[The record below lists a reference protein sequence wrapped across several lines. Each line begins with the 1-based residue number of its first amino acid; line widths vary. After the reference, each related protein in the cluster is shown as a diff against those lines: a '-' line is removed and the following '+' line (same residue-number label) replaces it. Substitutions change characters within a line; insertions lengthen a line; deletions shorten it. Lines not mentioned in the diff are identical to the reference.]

1 MANEDDEGSPSVGYS
16 SPPCSMH
23 EVDPAYMGVGD
34 GAGGQAVTFAM
45 APPISIERW
54 FHTPQPLALDQLRGK
69 VVVMEAFQMLCP
81 GCVAHGI
88 PQAQRIYNT
97 FSPEDVAVVGL
108 HTVFEHHLAMTPVS
122 LAAFLHEYKVTFP
135 VGVDRSHKSGMP
147 ETMRAY
153 EMQGTP
159 TLILI
164 DAKGLLRKQWFG
176 AASDLIVGAEIMR
189 LIVEQHAGNDAV
201 T

>member
-1 MANEDDEGSPSVGYS
+1 MTLAL
-16 SPPCSMH
+16 
-23 EVDPAYMGVGD
+23 
-34 GAGGQAVTFAM
+34 
-45 APPISIERW
+45 APPFVTDRW
-54 FHTPQPLALDQLRGK
+54 FNTPQPLALDHLLGK

-88 PQAQRIYNT
+88 PQAQRVHDT
-97 FSPEDVAVVGL
+97 FSQEDVVVLGL

-122 LAAFLHEYKVTFP
+122 LEAFLHEYKVTFP
-135 VGVDRSHKSGMP
+135 VGVDASHESGMP

-159 TLILI
+159 TLVLI
-164 DAKGLLRKQWFG
+164 DAKGRLRKRWLG
-176 AASDLIVGAEIMR
+176 APSDLIVGAEIMR
-189 LIVEQHAGNDAV
+189 LIVEQQAGGNGL